1 MEEIKAVNHNI
12 IIENR
17 KKFTLSGIKDVI
29 SFDEETVVTQSSIGK
44 LVIKGEDLH
53 ILNFDNQS
61 YDLLGEGKINAI
73 VYTADESGGGF
84 FSKLFR

>member
-1 MEEIKAVNHNI
+1 MEEKKNFNHNI

-17 KKFTLSGIKDVI
+17 KKFTLSGIKDVL
-29 SFDEETVVTQSSIGK
+29 SFDEETVVTESAFGR
-44 LVIKGEDLH
+44 LVIKGQDLH

-61 YDLLGEGKINAI
+61 LDLLGEGTIHAVI
-73 VYTADESGGGF
+73 YTAEESGGF

>member
-1 MEEIKAVNHNI
+1 MEENLRNNNI

-29 SFDEETVVTQSSIGK
+29 SFDEETVMLNSSQGR
-44 LVIKGEDLH
+44 LVITGMGLH
-53 ILNFDNQS
+53 IQS
-61 YDLLGEGKINAI
+61 FEAETGDLIGEGKVNAV
-73 VYTADESGGGF
+73 VYTADETSGGF

>member
-1 MEEIKAVNHNI
+1 MEENLRNNNI

-29 SFDEETVVTQSSIGK
+29 SFDEETVMLNSSQGR
-44 LVIKGEDLH
+44 LVIKGMGLH
-53 ILNFDNQS
+53 IQS
-61 YDLLGEGKINAI
+61 FEAETGDLIGEGKVNAV
-73 VYTADESGGGF
+73 VYTADETSGGF